1 MATLYEIDNAL
12 RDVIERGFSVDPDT
26 GEVLFDSGDLGALQD
41 ALGAKLEG
49 CALWMKEQKAL
60 AAAIREEERA
70 LAARRK
76 AIEGRLEQMDAYVT
90 GALRSFD
97 GMRYETPRAAL
108 GVRRSARAV
117 VDVPEALPD
126 GFVEAVVTRKV
137 DKAKI
142 KRALAAGK
150 EVPGAHLET
159 RLNLQLK

>member
-12 RDVIERGFSVDPDT
+12 RDVIEQGFSIDPDT
-26 GEVLFDSGDLGALQD
+26 GEVLFDSSDLGALQD

-60 AAAIREEERA
+60 AAAIRDEERA

-90 GALRSFD
+90 GALRSLD

-108 GVRRSARAV
+108 GVRKSTRAI
-117 VDVPEALPD
+117 VDAPELLPD
-126 GFVEAVVTRKV
+126 GFAETVETVKP
-137 DKAKI
+137 DKTKI
-142 KRALAAGK
+142 KRALSAGE

-159 RLNLQLK
+159 RLNLQVK